1 MRPGISGGLCKD
13 AGYWAMHL
21 GIFSYNVEYGARPDA
36 LARACEERGFE
47 SFWVGEHTHIPASRQ
62 TPYPGG
68 DPLPKPYYHMAD
80 PFVSLMAAAAATT
93 TIKLGTGVCLV
104 VEHDPIVLAKTVAT
118 LDWLSGGRVL
128 FGIGGGWNR
137 EEMAHHGTPFQR
149 RWQVLRERV
158 EAMREIWT
166 QEEASYSG
174 EFVSFERIISYPKPL
189 QKPHP
194 PILLGGATAQSRARV
209 VRYCDGWIPIDVL
222 LDDLPAALADL
233 RHQAA
238 AAGRDPDRL
247 SISVL
252 AFEGTHGDVLKRYR
266 DLGVERV
273 VLVAPRRLEDA
284 LPFLDRMATFI
295 PHI

>member
-1 MRPGISGGLCKD
+1 
-13 AGYWAMHL
+13 MHL
-21 GIFSYNVEYGARPDA
+21 GIFSYNVEYGARPDE

-47 SFWVGEHTHIPASRQ
+47 SFWVGEHTHIPASRR

-80 PFVSLMAAAAATT
+80 PFVSLMAAAAGTR
-93 TIKLGTGVCLV
+93 TIKLGTGICLV

-137 EEMAHHGTPFQR
+137 EEMENHGTPFGR

-158 EAMREIWT
+158 EAMKAIWT
-166 QEEASYSG
+166 QDEASYRG
-174 EFVSFERIISYPKPL
+174 EFVAFDRIISHPKPV

-194 PILLGGATAQSRARV
+194 PVLFGGATAQGRARV

-222 LDDLPAALADL
+222 LDDLPAAVTDL
-233 RHQAA
+233 RRQAE
-238 AAGRDPDRL
+238 AAGRRPEDL
-247 SISVL
+247 SISVF
-252 AFEGTHGDVLKRYR
+252 AFEGANAEALARYR

-273 VLVAPRRLEDA
+273 VLVVPRRLADA
-284 LPFLDRMATFI
+284 LPVLDHLAAVI
-295 PHI
+295 PRLG